1 MLHIGL
7 EQELAT
13 NTNTA
18 AYLAGVGSAPNRIYP
33 IVIPQKVPRGSPVMP
48 CVTYETRAVARQVT
62 YCGVSGLI
70 RTTLQLDCYAVDYN
84 TAKEV
89 AQAVRE
95 VLSDF
100 RGMLGGT
107 VSVRTASLE
116 TEFDVQDFEPGLYRV
131 SQSWAIWHVE

>member
-7 EQELAT
+7 EEELAT
-13 NTNTA
+13 HTTTA
-18 AYLAGVGSAPNRIYP
+18 PYLAGVGSAPNRIYP
-33 IVIPQKVPRGSPVMP
+33 LVIPQKKPRGAEVTP
-48 CVTYETRAVARQVT
+48 CVVYETRDVQRQTT
-62 YCGVSGLI
+62 YCGVSGLV
-70 RTTLQLDCYAVDYN
+70 RTLMQIDSYAVDYN
-84 TAKEV
+84 TSKEV

-107 VSVRTASLE
+107 VDVRNATLE
-116 TEFDVQDFEPGLYRV
+116 TEFDIQDFEPGLYRV

>member
-7 EQELAT
+7 EEELAT
-13 NTNTA
+13 STVTA
-18 AYLAGVGSAPNRIYP
+18 AYLAGTGGAPNRIYP
-33 IVIPQKVPRGSPVMP
+33 LVIPQKVPRGAQVTP
-48 CVTYETRAVARQVT
+48 CVVYETRNVDRQVT
-62 YCGVSGLI
+62 YCGVSGLVM
-70 RTTLQLDCYAVDYN
+70 TTMTIDCYADNYN
-84 TAKEV
+84 TSKEV

-95 VLSDF
+95 CLSDF

-107 VSVRTASLE
+107 VDVRHASLQ

>member
-7 EQELAT
+7 EDELAT
-13 NTNTA
+13 STVTA
-18 AYLAGVGSAPNRIYP
+18 AYLAGTPNRIYP
-33 IVIPQKVPRGSPVMP
+33 LVIPQKVKGGAAQTP
-48 CVTYETRAVARQVT
+48 CVTYETRSVDRQVT
-62 YCGVSGLI
+62 YCGTSGLVM
-70 RTTLQLDCYAVDYN
+70 TTLELNCYAEDYN
-84 TAKEV
+84 TSKEV
-89 AQAVRE
+89 AQAVRQ

-107 VSVRTASLE
+107 VDVRHASLQ